1 MNAVSDSFSL
11 VWVDFLSQDS
21 QGLGEG
27 QGKYSLQCP
36 HSWCKINVFL
46 KVLSA
51 WLVSGFVRQSLHSFV
66 PFLSNFLFNLS
77 PAWCWAGQASPLHA
91 SKTVHTVLYCYG
103 CNKSAGCFAAC
114 SSPFWVAQGR
124 LNYFNCSYPVTIQEA
139 VPCVQAAVELRSAL
153 TAMKTENLIL
163 S

>member
-1 MNAVSDSFSL
+1 MG
-11 VWVDFLSQDS
+11 LSGNPYIALCPSSAISCSTCHLPDAE
-21 QGLGEG
+21 LGR
-27 QGKYSLQCP
+27 LHP
-36 HSWCKINVFL
+36 
-46 KVLSA
+46 
-51 WLVSGFVRQSLHSFV
+51 SLHLKLCTHLLEGES
-66 PFLSNFLFNLS
+66 LSMCLL
-77 PAWCWAGQASPLHA
+77 AGLTSI
-91 SKTVHTVLYCYG
+91 SIYCCG